1 MFDWIKASLRTPEGK
16 RSILLRQAGEAMRE
30 GAPQRAREIC
40 LAVLRQAPGD
50 SRALT
55 LMANIAA
62 DLRQVEEGLRW
73 AEQAIAAAPEE
84 AEPHY
89 FAGRLWELA
98 GRPDRAEASYRRVLG
113 LDPRHARA
121 HNNLGC
127 VLSLQ
132 GRLEEA
138 LACFRQA
145 LQLDPQQPE
154 ANQNYAAMTND
165 ARAQDAA
172 IQGYLRQTQRDPAD
186 ARAFCN
192 LANIYIGLGRN
203 TEAMASLERAIALD
217 PSRADAHYSKSLL
230 MLSAGD
236 YEAGWKEYEWR
247 WRLDNPLSAPGRR
260 FAQPTWDGHDLGDG
274 ALLMHGEL
282 ALGESLQFVRY
293 ARLAAARCG
302 CVIFECAPRLKPLLQ
317 SVQGVGR
324 ITLPGEALPPF
335 AAHVPLY
342 SLPRVFGTT
351 LQNIPWN
358 GPYIH
363 ADPARAAEC
372 RRRVESAGATG
383 IKVGLVW
390 SGNPQNPYNRD
401 RSIALAA
408 LAPLQSVPGLA
419 FYSLQKGEAAP
430 VAASQPA
437 PISLIDLTGHERDF
451 LDTVAFISQLDL
463 VISVDT
469 MIANLAGAMG
479 ARVWVLLNRVP
490 DWRHHL
496 ERSDNPWYPTMRL
509 YRQTREGEWGEVVDR
524 VASDLRSLSAAIGG
538 A

>member
-1 MFDWIKASLRTPEGK
+1 MFDWIRSRLRPPDD
-16 RSILLRQAGEAMRE
+16 RRAVLLRQADDALRE
-30 GAPQRAREIC
+30 GKPQRAREIC
-40 LAVLRQAPGD
+40 LAVLRGSPD
-50 SRALT
+50 ESHALT

-73 AEQAIAAAPEE
+73 AERAIAADPA
-84 AEPHY
+84 AAAPHY
-89 FAGRLWELA
+89 SLGRLWELA
-98 GRPDRAEASYRRVLG
+98 GLPDRAEASYRRVLG
-113 LDPRHARA
+113 LDPNHAKA

-132 GRLEEA
+132 GRLDEA
-138 LACFRQA
+138 LACYRQA

-154 ANQNYAAMTND
+154 ANQNYAAITSD
-165 ARAQDAA
+165 AGAQEAA
-172 IQGYLRQTQRDPAD
+172 IQGYLRQTQRDPTD
-186 ARAFCN
+186 ARAFSN
-192 LANIYIGLGRN
+192 LANVCIGLGRN
-203 TEAMASLERAIALD
+203 KEAMEYLERAIALD
-217 PSRADAHYSKSLL
+217 PGRADAHYSRSLL
-230 MLSAGD
+230 LLSEGD
-236 YEAGWKEYEWR
+236 YAAGWKEYEWR

-260 FAQPTWDGHDLGDG
+260 FPQPIWDGRDLGDG

-302 CVIFECAPRLKPLLQ
+302 SVIFECAPRLRSLLLG
-317 SVQGVGR
+317 VEGVGQ
-324 ITLPGEALPPF
+324 ITAPGEALPPF

-351 LQNIPWN
+351 LQTLPWN

-363 ADPARAAEC
+363 ADPGRVAQWRPRVEAARAA
-372 RRRVESAGATG
+372 RLK
-383 IKVGLVW
+383 IGLVW
-390 SGNPQNPYNRD
+390 SGNPHNPYNRD
-401 RSIALAA
+401 RSIPFAA
-408 LAPLQSVPGLA
+408 LAPLQKVPGLA

-430 VAASQPA
+430 ATGPQSA
-437 PISLIDLTGHERDF
+437 PIGLIDLTGHERDF

-496 ERSDNPWYPTMRL
+496 ERADNPWYPTMRL
-509 YRQTREGEWGEVVDR
+509 YRQTREGEWGDVVDR
-524 VASDLRSLSAAIGG
+524 VANDLRMLSAA
-538 A
+538 

>member
-1 MFDWIKASLRTPEGK
+1 MFNWIKTRLCKPDESAV
-16 RSILLRQAGEAMRE
+16 LLRRADDALRA
-30 GAPQRAREIC
+30 GAPEQARELC
-40 LAVLRQAPGD
+40 LAVLGKSPDDPQA
-50 SRALT
+50 LI

-73 AEQAIAAAPEE
+73 ADRAIAADPA
-84 AEPHY
+84 AAAPHY
-89 FAGRLWELA
+89 SFGRLWELA

-113 LDPRHARA
+113 LDPDHAKA
-121 HNNLGC
+121 YNNLGC

-132 GRLEEA
+132 GKLDEA
-138 LACFRQA
+138 LACYRQA

-154 ANQNYAAMTND
+154 ANQNYAAMTSD
-165 ARAQDAA
+165 AAAQEAA
-172 IQGYLRQTQRDPAD
+172 IQGYLRQTQRHPTD
-186 ARAFCN
+186 ARAFTN
-192 LANIYIGLGRN
+192 LANIYISLGRN
-203 TEAMASLERAIALD
+203 REGMEILDRAIALD
-217 PSRADAHYSKSLL
+217 PDRADAHYSRSLL
-230 MLSAGD
+230 LLSQGD
-236 YEAGWKEYEWR
+236 YAAGWKEYEWR

-260 FAQPTWDGHDLGDG
+260 FTQPIWDGRDLGDG

-302 CVIFECAPRLKPLLQ
+302 SVIFECAPRLKSLLRG
-317 SVQGVGR
+317 VEGVGQV
-324 ITLPGEALPPF
+324 TVPGEALPPF
-335 AAHVPLY
+335 AAHIPLY
-342 SLPRVFGTT
+342 GLPRVFGTT
-351 LQNIPWN
+351 LQTIPWN

-363 ADPARAAEC
+363 ADPGRVAQWRP
-372 RRRVESAGATG
+372 RVEAARTARFT
-383 IKVGLVW
+383 VGLVW

-401 RSIALAA
+401 RSIPLAA
-408 LAPLQSVPGLA
+408 LAPLQKVPGLA

-430 VAASQPA
+430 TAGPLSQ
-437 PISLIDLTGHERDF
+437 SVGLIDLTGHERDL

-463 VISVDT
+463 IVAVDT

-509 YRQTREGEWGEVVDR
+509 YRQAREGDWGHVVER
-524 VASDLRSLSAAIGG
+524 VASDLRELT
-538 A
+538 

>member
-1 MFDWIKASLRTPEGK
+1 MFDWI
-16 RSILLRQAGEAMRE
+16 RSRLHPSDVRRAVLLRQADDALRE
-30 GAPQRAREIC
+30 GAPQRARETC
-40 LAVLRQAPGD
+40 LAVLRESPDD
-50 SRALT
+50 SHALT

-73 AEQAIAAAPEE
+73 AERAIAVDPGAAAP
-84 AEPHY
+84 HY
-89 FAGRLWELA
+89 CVGRLWELA
-98 GRPDRAEASYRRVLG
+98 GRLDSAEASYRRVLG
-113 LDPRHARA
+113 LDPNHAKA

-132 GRLEEA
+132 GRLDEA
-138 LACFRQA
+138 LACYRQA

-154 ANQNYAAMTND
+154 ANQNYAAITSD
-165 ARAQDAA
+165 AGAQEAA
-172 IQGYLRQTQRDPAD
+172 IQGYLRQTQRDPTD
-186 ARAFCN
+186 ARAFSN
-192 LANIYIGLGRN
+192 LANVCIGLGRN
-203 TEAMASLERAIALD
+203 KDAMEYLERAIALD
-217 PSRADAHYSKSLL
+217 PGRADAHYSRSLL
-230 MLSAGD
+230 LLSEGD
-236 YEAGWKEYEWR
+236 YAAGWKECEWR

-260 FAQPTWDGHDLGDG
+260 FPQPIWDGRDLGDG

-302 CVIFECAPRLKPLLQ
+302 SVIFECAPRLSSLLLG
-317 SVQGVGR
+317 VEGVGQ
-324 ITLPGEALPPF
+324 ITAPGEALPPF

-351 LQNIPWN
+351 LQTIPWN

-363 ADPARAAEC
+363 ADPGRVAQWRP
-372 RRRVESAGATG
+372 RVEAARTARLK
-383 IKVGLVW
+383 IGLVW

-401 RSIALAA
+401 RSIPFAA
-408 LAPLQSVPGLA
+408 LAPLQKVPGLA

-430 VAASQPA
+430 ATGPQSA
-437 PISLIDLTGHERDF
+437 PIGLIDLTGHERDF

-496 ERSDNPWYPTMRL
+496 ERADNPWYPTMRL
-509 YRQTREGEWGEVVDR
+509 YRQTREGEWGDVVDR
-524 VASDLRSLSAAIGG
+524 VANDLRMLSAA
-538 A
+538 